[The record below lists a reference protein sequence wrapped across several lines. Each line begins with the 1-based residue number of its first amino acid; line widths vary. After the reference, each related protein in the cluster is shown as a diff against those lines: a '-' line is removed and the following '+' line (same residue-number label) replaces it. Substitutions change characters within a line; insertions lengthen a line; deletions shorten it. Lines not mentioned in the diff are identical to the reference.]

1 MFNENKEFNIKIAS
15 TGQIILVPENKGIL
29 DVLFENGIDTK
40 VIDNLVTGKK
50 ENLSKCFDQDN
61 FSFLEYD
68 LGNLDGIEDHLGDAD
83 ILFHFAADPEVRTG
97 YSKPEDSF
105 EQNIVNTFNLLQ
117 KIKQSKIKKIVFASS
132 SSIYGDAKIIPTNE
146 EYGPLNPISHYGA
159 SKLACEAM
167 VSSFCH
173 NYNIEGIILR
183 LANVIG
189 LRGRHGLIWDLVH
202 KLKINQDELEL
213 LGDGKQTK
221 SFIHISDAIDGIFFS
236 LNNLQDKVEVFN
248 LGSEDSVEIMDVA
261 KIVCKNMGLNEI
273 KINLT
278 GGVDDGRGWKGDI
291 KIAHL
296 DITKLKN
303 SGWIPKL
310 SSINAADITS
320 QEIIKEVI

>member
-1 MFNENKEFNIKIAS
+1 MVISITKIDFDTAVI
-15 TGQIILVPENKGIL
+15 TGGAGFIGSYIAEKLV
-29 DVLFENGIDTK
+29 ENGTDTK

-132 SSIYGDAKIIPTNE
+132 SSVYGDAKIIPTNE
-146 EYGPLNPISHYGA
+146 EYGPLSPISHYGA

-173 NYNIEGIILR
+173 NYNIEGVILR
-183 LANVIG
+183 PANVIG

-291 KIAHL
+291 RIAHL

-303 SGWIPKL
+303 LGWIPKL

-320 QEIIKEVI
+320 QEIIAEVI

>member
-1 MFNENKEFNIKIAS
+1 MISITKIDFDTAVI
-15 TGQIILVPENKGIL
+15 TGGAGFIGSYIAEKLV
-29 DVLFENGIDTK
+29 ENGTDTK

-132 SSIYGDAKIIPTNE
+132 SSVYGDAKIIPTNE
-146 EYGPLNPISHYGA
+146 EYGPLSPISHYGA

-173 NYNIEGIILR
+173 NYNIEGVILR
-183 LANVIG
+183 PANVIG

-291 KIAHL
+291 RIAHL

-320 QEIIKEVI
+320 HEIIKEVI

>member
-1 MFNENKEFNIKIAS
+1 MISITKIDFDTAVI
-15 TGQIILVPENKGIL
+15 TGGAGFIGSYIAEKLV
-29 DVLFENGIDTK
+29 ENGTDTK

-68 LGNLDGIEDHLGDAD
+68 LGNLDGIEDHLSDAD

-132 SSIYGDAKIIPTNE
+132 SSVYGDAKIIPTNE
-146 EYGPLNPISHYGA
+146 EYGPLSPISHYGA

-173 NYNIEGIILR
+173 NYNIEGVILR
-183 LANVIG
+183 PANVIG

-320 QEIIKEVI
+320 REIIKEVI

>member
-1 MFNENKEFNIKIAS
+1 MISITKIDFDTAVI
-15 TGQIILVPENKGIL
+15 TGGAGFIGSYIAEKLV
-29 DVLFENGIDTK
+29 ENGTDTK

-132 SSIYGDAKIIPTNE
+132 SSVYGDAKIIPTNE
-146 EYGPLNPISHYGA
+146 EYGPLSPISHYGA

-173 NYNIEGIILR
+173 NYNIEGVILR

-221 SFIHISDAIDGIFFS
+221 SFIHISDAINGIFSS

-296 DITKLKN
+296 DISKLKN
-303 SGWIPKL
+303 LGWRPKL
-310 SSINAADITS
+310 SSLEAADVTS
-320 QEIIKEVI
+320 QEIIDEVI

>member
-1 MFNENKEFNIKIAS
+1 MISITKIDFDTAVI
-15 TGQIILVPENKGIL
+15 TGGAGFIGSYIAEKLV
-29 DVLFENGIDTK
+29 ENGTDTK

-132 SSIYGDAKIIPTNE
+132 SSVYGDAKIIPTNE
-146 EYGPLNPISHYGA
+146 EYGPLSPISHYGA

-173 NYNIEGIILR
+173 NYNIEGVILR
-183 LANVIG
+183 PANVIG

-248 LGSEDSVEIMDVA
+248 LGSEDSIEIMDVA

-291 KIAHL
+291 RIAHL

-320 QEIIKEVI
+320 HEIIKEVI

>member
-1 MFNENKEFNIKIAS
+1 MVVSITKIDFDTAVI
-15 TGQIILVPENKGIL
+15 TGGAGFIGSYIAEKLV
-29 DVLFENGIDTK
+29 ENGTDTK

-132 SSIYGDAKIIPTNE
+132 SSVYGDAKIIPTNE
-146 EYGPLNPISHYGA
+146 EYGPLSPISHYGA

-173 NYNIEGIILR
+173 NYNIEGVILR
-183 LANVIG
+183 PANVIG

-320 QEIIKEVI
+320 HEIIKEVI

>member
-1 MFNENKEFNIKIAS
+1 MVISITKIDFDTAVI
-15 TGQIILVPENKGIL
+15 TGGAGFIGSYIAEKLV
-29 DVLFENGIDTK
+29 ENGTDTK

-132 SSIYGDAKIIPTNE
+132 SSVYGDAKVIPTNE
-146 EYGPLNPISHYGA
+146 EYGPLSPISHYGA

-173 NYNIEGIILR
+173 NYNIEGVILR
-183 LANVIG
+183 PANVIG

-296 DITKLKN
+296 DVTKLKN

-320 QEIIKEVI
+320 HEIIKEVI

>member
-1 MFNENKEFNIKIAS
+1 MISITKIDFDTAVI
-15 TGQIILVPENKGIL
+15 TGGAGFIGSYIAEKLV
-29 DVLFENGIDTK
+29 ENGIDTK

-68 LGNLDGIEDHLGDAD
+68 LGNLDGIEDHLSNVD

-132 SSIYGDAKIIPTNE
+132 SSVYGDAKIIPTNE
-146 EYGPLNPISHYGA
+146 EYGPLSPISHYGA

-173 NYNIEGIILR
+173 NYNIEGVILR
-183 LANVIG
+183 PANVIG

-320 QEIIKEVI
+320 HEIIKEVI

>member
-1 MFNENKEFNIKIAS
+1 MISITKIDFDTAVI
-15 TGQIILVPENKGIL
+15 TGGAGFIGSYIAEKLV
-29 DVLFENGIDTK
+29 ENGTDTK

-68 LGNLDGIEDHLGDAD
+68 LGNLDGIEDHLSDVD

-117 KIKQSKIKKIVFASS
+117 KIKQSKIKKIVFTSS
-132 SSIYGDAKIIPTNE
+132 SSVYGDAKIIPTNE
-146 EYGPLNPISHYGA
+146 EYGPLSPISHYGA

-173 NYNIEGIILR
+173 NYNIEGVILR
-183 LANVIG
+183 PANVIG

-296 DITKLKN
+296 DVTKLKN

-320 QEIIKEVI
+320 HEIIKEVI

>member
-1 MFNENKEFNIKIAS
+1 MVISITKIDFDTAVI
-15 TGQIILVPENKGIL
+15 TGGAGFIGSYIAEKLV
-29 DVLFENGIDTK
+29 ENGTDTK

-68 LGNLDGIEDHLGDAD
+68 LGNLDGIEDHLSDAD

-132 SSIYGDAKIIPTNE
+132 SSVYGDAKIIPTNE
-146 EYGPLNPISHYGA
+146 EYGPLSPISHYGA

-173 NYNIEGIILR
+173 NYNIEGVILR
-183 LANVIG
+183 PANVIG

-303 SGWIPKL
+303 SGWMPKL

-320 QEIIKEVI
+320 HEIIKEVI

>member
-1 MFNENKEFNIKIAS
+1 MISITKIDFDTAMI
-15 TGQIILVPENKGIL
+15 TGGAGFIGSYIAEKLV
-29 DVLFENGIDTK
+29 ENGTDTK

-68 LGNLDGIEDHLGDAD
+68 LGNLDGIENHLGDVD

-132 SSIYGDAKIIPTNE
+132 SSVYGDAKIIPTNE
-146 EYGPLNPISHYGA
+146 EYGPLSPISHYGA

-173 NYNIEGIILR
+173 NYNIEGVILR

-291 KIAHL
+291 KIAHI
-296 DITKLKN
+296 DISKLKN
-303 SGWIPKL
+303 LGWRPKL
-310 SSINAADITS
+310 SSLEAADVTS
-320 QEIIKEVI
+320 QEIIDEVI

>member
-1 MFNENKEFNIKIAS
+1 MISITKIDFDTAVI
-15 TGQIILVPENKGIL
+15 TGGAGFIGSYIAEKLV
-29 DVLFENGIDTK
+29 ENGTDTK

-68 LGNLDGIEDHLGDAD
+68 LGNLDGIEDHLGDTD

-132 SSIYGDAKIIPTNE
+132 SSVYGDAKIIPTNE
-146 EYGPLNPISHYGA
+146 EYGPLSPISHYGA

-173 NYNIEGIILR
+173 NYNIEGVILR

-221 SFIHISDAIDGIFFS
+221 SFIHISDAINGIFSS

-296 DITKLKN
+296 DISKLKN
-303 SGWIPKL
+303 LGWRPKL
-310 SSINAADITS
+310 SSLEAADVTS
-320 QEIIKEVI
+320 QEIIDEVI

>member
-1 MFNENKEFNIKIAS
+1 MVISITKIDFDTAVI
-15 TGQIILVPENKGIL
+15 TGGAGFIGSYIAEKLV
-29 DVLFENGIDTK
+29 ENGTDTK

-132 SSIYGDAKIIPTNE
+132 SSVYGDAKIIPTNE
-146 EYGPLNPISHYGA
+146 EYGPLSPISHYGA

-173 NYNIEGIILR
+173 NYNIEGVILR

-320 QEIIKEVI
+320 HEIIKEVI

>member
-1 MFNENKEFNIKIAS
+1 VVISITKIDFDTAVI
-15 TGQIILVPENKGIL
+15 TGGAGFIGSYIAEKLV
-29 DVLFENGIDTK
+29 ENGTDTK

-68 LGNLDGIEDHLGDAD
+68 LGNLDGIENHLGDVD

-132 SSIYGDAKIIPTNE
+132 SSVYGDAKIIPTNE
-146 EYGPLNPISHYGA
+146 EYGPLSPISHYGA

-173 NYNIEGIILR
+173 NYNIEGVILR

-221 SFIHISDAIDGIFFS
+221 SFIHISDAINGIFSS

-296 DITKLKN
+296 DISKLKN
-303 SGWIPKL
+303 LGWRPKL
-310 SSINAADITS
+310 SSLEAADVTS
-320 QEIIKEVI
+320 QEIIDEVI

>member
-1 MFNENKEFNIKIAS
+1 MISITKIDFDTAVI
-15 TGQIILVPENKGIL
+15 TGGAGFIGSYIAEKLV
-29 DVLFENGIDTK
+29 ENGTDTK

-68 LGNLDGIEDHLGDAD
+68 LGNLDGIEDHLSDVD

-132 SSIYGDAKIIPTNE
+132 SSVYGDAKIIPTNE
-146 EYGPLNPISHYGA
+146 EYGPLSPISHYGA

-173 NYNIEGIILR
+173 NYNIEGVILR
-183 LANVIG
+183 PANVIG

>member
-1 MFNENKEFNIKIAS
+1 MISITKIDFDTAVI
-15 TGQIILVPENKGIL
+15 TGGAGFIGSYIAEKLV
-29 DVLFENGIDTK
+29 ENGTDTK

-132 SSIYGDAKIIPTNE
+132 SSVYGDAKIIPTNE
-146 EYGPLNPISHYGA
+146 EYGPLSPISHYGA

-173 NYNIEGIILR
+173 NYNIEGVILR
-183 LANVIG
+183 PANVIG

-310 SSINAADITS
+310 SSINAADVTS
-320 QEIIKEVI
+320 HEIIKEVI

>member
-1 MFNENKEFNIKIAS
+1 MISITKIDFDTAVI
-15 TGQIILVPENKGIL
+15 TGGAGFIGSYIAEKLV
-29 DVLFENGIDTK
+29 ENGTDTK

-132 SSIYGDAKIIPTNE
+132 SSVYGDAKIIPTNE
-146 EYGPLNPISHYGA
+146 EYGPLSPISHYGA

-173 NYNIEGIILR
+173 NYNIEGVILR
-183 LANVIG
+183 PANVIG

-291 KIAHL
+291 RIAHL

-303 SGWIPKL
+303 LGWIPKL

-320 QEIIKEVI
+320 HEIIKEVI

>member
-1 MFNENKEFNIKIAS
+1 MISITKIDFDTAVI
-15 TGQIILVPENKGIL
+15 TGGAGFIGSYIAEKLV
-29 DVLFENGIDTK
+29 ENGTDTK

-105 EQNIVNTFNLLQ
+105 EQNIVNTFNLFQ

-132 SSIYGDAKIIPTNE
+132 SSVYGDPKIIPTNE
-146 EYGPLNPISHYGA
+146 EYGPLSPISHYGA

-173 NYNIEGIILR
+173 NYNIEGVILR
-183 LANVIG
+183 PANVIG

-320 QEIIKEVI
+320 HEIIKEVI

>member
-1 MFNENKEFNIKIAS
+1 MISITKIDFDTAVI
-15 TGQIILVPENKGIL
+15 TGGAGFIGSYIAEKLV
-29 DVLFENGIDTK
+29 ENGTDTK

-132 SSIYGDAKIIPTNE
+132 SSVYGDAKIIPTNE
-146 EYGPLNPISHYGA
+146 EYGPLSPISHYGA

-173 NYNIEGIILR
+173 NYNIEGVILR

-296 DITKLKN
+296 DISKLKN
-303 SGWIPKL
+303 LGWRPKL
-310 SSINAADITS
+310 SSLEAADVTS
-320 QEIIKEVI
+320 QEIIDEVI

>member
-1 MFNENKEFNIKIAS
+1 VVISITKIDFDTAVI
-15 TGQIILVPENKGIL
+15 TGGAGFIGSYIAEKLV
-29 DVLFENGIDTK
+29 ENGTDTK

-68 LGNLDGIEDHLGDAD
+68 LGNLDGIEDHLSNVD

-132 SSIYGDAKIIPTNE
+132 SSVYGDAKIIPTNE
-146 EYGPLNPISHYGA
+146 EYGPLSPISHYGA

-173 NYNIEGIILR
+173 NYNIEGVILR
-183 LANVIG
+183 PANVIG

-291 KIAHL
+291 RIAHL

-320 QEIIKEVI
+320 HEIIKEVI

>member
-1 MFNENKEFNIKIAS
+1 MVISITKIDFDTAVI
-15 TGQIILVPENKGIL
+15 TGGAGFIGSYIAEKLV
-29 DVLFENGIDTK
+29 ENGTDTK

-132 SSIYGDAKIIPTNE
+132 SSVYGDAKIIPTNE
-146 EYGPLNPISHYGA
+146 EYGPLSPISHYGA

-173 NYNIEGIILR
+173 NYNIEGVILR
-183 LANVIG
+183 PANVIG

-303 SGWIPKL
+303 SGCIPKL

-320 QEIIKEVI
+320 HEIIKEVI

>member
-1 MFNENKEFNIKIAS
+1 MISITKIDFDTAMI
-15 TGQIILVPENKGIL
+15 TGGAGFIGSYIAEKLV
-29 DVLFENGIDTK
+29 ENGTDTK

-68 LGNLDGIEDHLGDAD
+68 LGNLDGIENHLGDVD

-132 SSIYGDAKIIPTNE
+132 SSVYGDAKIIPTNE
-146 EYGPLNPISHYGA
+146 EYGPLSPISHYGA

-173 NYNIEGIILR
+173 NYNIEGVILR

-291 KIAHL
+291 RIAHL

-320 QEIIKEVI
+320 HEIIKEVI

>member
-1 MFNENKEFNIKIAS
+1 VISITKIDFDTAVI
-15 TGQIILVPENKGIL
+15 TGGAGFIGSYIAEKLV
-29 DVLFENGIDTK
+29 ENGTDTK

-132 SSIYGDAKIIPTNE
+132 SSVYGDAKIIPTNE
-146 EYGPLNPISHYGA
+146 EYGPLSPISHYGA

-173 NYNIEGIILR
+173 NYNIEGVILR
-183 LANVIG
+183 PANVIG

-291 KIAHL
+291 RIAHL

-320 QEIIKEVI
+320 HEIIKEVI

>member
-1 MFNENKEFNIKIAS
+1 MISITKIDFDTAVI
-15 TGQIILVPENKGIL
+15 TGGAGFIGSYIAEKLV
-29 DVLFENGIDTK
+29 ENGTDTK

-68 LGNLDGIEDHLGDAD
+68 LGNLDGIEDHLSDVD

-132 SSIYGDAKIIPTNE
+132 SSVYGDAKIIPTNE
-146 EYGPLNPISHYGA
+146 EYGPLSPISHYGA

-173 NYNIEGIILR
+173 NYNIEGVILR
-183 LANVIG
+183 PANVIG

-320 QEIIKEVI
+320 HEIIKEVI

>member
-1 MFNENKEFNIKIAS
+1 MISITKIDFDTAMI
-15 TGQIILVPENKGIL
+15 TGGAGFIGSYIAEKLV
-29 DVLFENGIDTK
+29 ENGTDTK

-68 LGNLDGIEDHLGDAD
+68 LGNLDGIENHLGDVD

-132 SSIYGDAKIIPTNE
+132 SSVYGDAKIIPTNE
-146 EYGPLNPISHYGA
+146 EYGPLSPISHYGA

-173 NYNIEGIILR
+173 NYNIEGVILR

-221 SFIHISDAIDGIFFS
+221 SFIHISDAINGIFSS

-248 LGSEDSVEIMDVA
+248 LGSEDSIEIMDVA

-296 DITKLKN
+296 DISKLKN
-303 SGWIPKL
+303 LGWQPKL
-310 SSINAADITS
+310 SSLEAADVTS
-320 QEIIKEVI
+320 QEIIDEVI

>member
-1 MFNENKEFNIKIAS
+1 M
-15 TGQIILVPENKGIL
+15 V
-29 DVLFENGIDTK
+29 ENGTDTK

-132 SSIYGDAKIIPTNE
+132 SSVYGDAKIIPTNE
-146 EYGPLNPISHYGA
+146 EYGPLSPISHYGA

-173 NYNIEGIILR
+173 NYNIEGVILR
-183 LANVIG
+183 PANVIG

-291 KIAHL
+291 RIAHL

-320 QEIIKEVI
+320 HEIIKEVI

>member
-1 MFNENKEFNIKIAS
+1 MVIDITKIDFDTALI
-15 TGQIILVPENKGIL
+15 TGGAGFIGSYIAEKLVKAGTN
-29 DVLFENGIDTK
+29 NR

-50 ENLSKCFDQDN
+50 ENLTKCFEQDN
-61 FSFLEYD
+61 FSFLEHD
-68 LGNLDGIEDHLGDAD
+68 LGNLEGMEEHFDDVDV
-83 ILFHFAADPEVRTG
+83 LFHFAADPEVRTG
-97 YSKPEDSF
+97 YNNPEDSF

-117 KIKQSKIKKIVFASS
+117 KIKQTNIKKIVFASS
-132 SSIYGDAKIIPTNE
+132 SSVYGDAKMIPTNE
-146 EYGPLNPISHYGA
+146 EYGPLRPISHYGA

-173 NYNIEGIILR
+173 NYDIEGVIIR
-183 LANVIG
+183 PANVIG
-189 LRGRHGLIWDLVH
+189 HRGRHGLIWDLVH
-202 KLKINQDELEL
+202 KLKSNQDELEL

-236 LNNLQDKVEVFN
+236 LNNLQDKVEVYN
-248 LGSEDSVEIMDVA
+248 LGSEDSVEIIDVA
-261 KIVCKNMGLNEI
+261 KIVCKNMGLDKI

-278 GGVDDGRGWKGDI
+278 GGVDNGRGWKGDI

-296 DITKLKN
+296 DIAKLKN

-310 SSINAADITS
+310 SSIHAADITS

>member
-1 MFNENKEFNIKIAS
+1 MISITKIDFDTAVI
-15 TGQIILVPENKGIL
+15 TGGAGFIGSYIAEKLV
-29 DVLFENGIDTK
+29 ENGTDTK

-68 LGNLDGIEDHLGDAD
+68 LGNLDGIEDHLGDTD

-132 SSIYGDAKIIPTNE
+132 SSVYGDAKIIPTNE
-146 EYGPLNPISHYGA
+146 EYGPLSPISHYGA

-173 NYNIEGIILR
+173 NYNIEGVILR
-183 LANVIG
+183 PANVIG

-221 SFIHISDAIDGIFFS
+221 SFIHISDAINGIFSS

-296 DITKLKN
+296 DISKLKN
-303 SGWIPKL
+303 LGWRPKL
-310 SSINAADITS
+310 SSLEAADVTS
-320 QEIIKEVI
+320 QEIIDEVI